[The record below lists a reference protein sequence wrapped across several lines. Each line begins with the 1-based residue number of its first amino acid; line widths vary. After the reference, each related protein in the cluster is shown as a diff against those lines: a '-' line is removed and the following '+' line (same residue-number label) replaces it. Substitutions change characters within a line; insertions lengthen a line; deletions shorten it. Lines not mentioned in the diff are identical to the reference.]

1 MDVRLVSC
9 GRCGLA
15 DAAANKAQ
23 DAAETALKVAIDAL
37 QEWRARTGRELESGI
52 AGELKTDGS
61 ATR

>member
-1 MDVRLVSC
+1 MKA
-9 GRCGLA
+9 A